1 MTPLE
6 LGDSYSQGGADVAR
20 VAGDRES
27 FVLRPAIW
35 AGGASDVGLRHTP
48 NQDAIAMAAGLGADG
63 RPVAVTCVSDGV
75 STSAQSESASVLA
88 AETACSFLADRLRES
103 RAHID
108 FAKALTQAF
117 ETANERIVEAAG
129 TSTPG
134 TWACTLVVAVV
145 WHGTLFVG
153 SVGDSRAYWVPDDG
167 QPLVLSTDDS
177 MAQAKIELGVDRDI
191 AESSSGAHAITKWLG
206 PGAHTVQPSL
216 TVIEITQPGWLLTC
230 SDGLWNYASHPEAM
244 ADAVNAAIA
253 RASASK
259 PDQLPAAW
267 TVCCELVD
275 WANEMGG
282 DDNVTVTMFRLPPN
296 GEMNLL
302 GL

>member
-1 MTPLE
+1 M
-6 LGDSYSQGGADVAR
+6 
-20 VAGDRES
+20 
-27 FVLRPAIW
+27 
-35 AGGASDVGLRHTP
+35 
-48 NQDAIAMAAGLGADG
+48 
-63 RPVAVTCVSDGV
+63 
-75 STSAQSESASVLA
+75 LA